1 MDFATLKIKYFIKN
15 LKNTHINCSLKKS
28 VFREILNNTNVDY
41 NKVFFSKKLVLA
53 LTIFSVSLYNVD
65 TK

>member
-15 LKNTHINCSLKKS
+15 LKNTQINCSLKKS

-53 LTIFSVSLYNVD
+53 LTSFSVSLYNVD